1 MLPLLTP
8 CLVPKAMLARMALL
22 TQPYVLL
29 GDTVEW
35 VQMHAATAI
44 LDRIKLKRVS
54 RLVYRVL
61 RAIDVQVEV

>member
-1 MLPLLTP
+1 MLPLLAP
-8 CLVPKAMLARMALL
+8 CLVPKATLARMVLL

-35 VQMHAATAI
+35 VQLHAATVI
-44 LDRIKLKRVS
+44 LDRIKLNRVS

-61 RAIDVQVEV
+61 RATDVQVGV

>member
-8 CLVPKAMLARMALL
+8 CLVPKATLARMALL

-29 GDTVEW
+29 GGIVEW
-35 VQMHAATAI
+35 GQLHAATVN

-61 RAIDVQVEV
+61 RATDVQVEV